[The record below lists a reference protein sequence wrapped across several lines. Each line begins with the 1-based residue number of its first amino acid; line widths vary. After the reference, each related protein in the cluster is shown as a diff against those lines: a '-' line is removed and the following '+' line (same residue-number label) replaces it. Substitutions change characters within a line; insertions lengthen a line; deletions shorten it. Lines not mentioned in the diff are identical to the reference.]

1 MQAQTYAPRG
11 AVITPARVIYQGHMA
26 ERAAPPTCLDHGR
39 VFALEEAIRRELEPV
54 DMPVTH
60 HFSRG
65 VYAREL
71 LIPAGTVATGKIH
84 KFESLNVLLEGELLV
99 LTDTGPKR
107 VFPGHVEV
115 SPPGT
120 KRAVFAVTD
129 CRWLTVHGT
138 HSTDVE
144 QIETEFIAQTEQE
157 YLRFC
162 QEQLQ
167 LKGK

>member
-1 MQAQTYAPRG
+1 MKQLNFAPV
-11 AVITPARVIYQGHMA
+11 AAHTPARVSFSL
-26 ERAAPPTCLDHGR
+26 APPQATCLDHAR
-39 VFALEEAIRRELEPV
+39 VFALEAAIARELEPV
-54 DMPVTH
+54 EMPVTN
-60 HFSRG
+60 HFSHG

-84 KFESLNVLLEGELLV
+84 KHESLNVLLEGELLV
-99 LTDTGPKR
+99 LTDAGPKR
-107 VFPGHVEV
+107 VLPGHMEV

-138 HSTDVE
+138 HKTDVDE
-144 QIETEFIAQTEQE
+144 IEAEFIAQNEQE
-157 YLRFC
+157 YLQFRR
-162 QEQLQ
+162 EQLQ